1 MRASESQLAPAQRV
15 RVRIREVGVGASGVA
30 VDVNAHIVPNA
41 KAGPSRCVAVKCSS
55 SSRTLKTC
63 GRVPVRVLYQEQK
76 AFGRVGVSASR
87 GPRGSSIAAKRVTCG
102 RADYDEGGTLLQR
115 VRERVL
121 GVEAVVV
128 RTWLSQCR

>member
-30 VDVNAHIVPNA
+30 VHVNAHVVPNA
-41 KAGPSRCVAVKCSS
+41 KAGPSRRVAVNCSG

-63 GRVPVRVLYQEQK
+63 GRIPVRVLYQEQK
-76 AFGRVGVSASR
+76 AFGSVGVSAGR

-102 RADYDEGGTLLQR
+102 
-115 VRERVL
+115 
-121 GVEAVVV
+121 
-128 RTWLSQCR
+128 